1 MTYATPAD
9 IAVLLGFSF
18 TPEQNQQAQ
27 GFLDDAEWQ
36 ITNRVPD
43 LAEKIAAGKISAAS
57 VQRVEIRA
65 VRRIMLN
72 PDGKDNEKIDDYSF
86 GLNKEVAKSEVTITD
101 EEWSLLLPQ
110 GAPGEAFSIKLGGSP
125 RVTR

>member
-36 ITNRVPD
+36 IKQRFPD
-43 LAEKIAAGKISAAS
+43 LAERLAAGTVTIETLA
-57 VQRVEIRA
+57 RVEVRA

-72 PDGKDNEKIDDYSF
+72 PDGKDNEKIDDYSYGF
-86 GLNKEVAKSEVTITD
+86 NSDIANSEVAISD
-101 EEWSLLLPQ
+101 EEWSWLLPQ
-110 GAPGEAFSIKLGGSP
+110 GTPGESFSIKLGSSP